1 MRWCVCLAG
10 LVLVASAMTADS
22 QVVTATG
29 PRGNTVSGVGYGGG
43 WWGGAGANFSSTP
56 AEGYARGMS
65 EVIRAQGDAYEA
77 ATRGAINYEQ
87 ARASYM
93 ENKLR
98 WHEISLQREQMGEQR
113 RAEYAAS
120 QRAARERRQAS
131 NTEKPPELLSDGQYD
146 RTTGT
151 AHWPE
156 LLATEAFSAQRA
168 KLDEALKVKAH
179 TGENFQVNQQIINL
193 TQDLQTL
200 LKARIRDVPPSTY
213 LEARKFLDQ
222 LAREARMGMG

>member
-10 LVLVASAMTADS
+10 LVLVAFAMTADS
-22 QVVTATG
+22 QVVGVSG
-29 PRGNTVSGVGYGGG
+29 PRGNTAYGVGYGTG
-43 WWGGAGANFSSTP
+43 WWGGGANFSSTP

-77 ATRGAINYEQ
+77 AARGAISYEQ
-87 ARASYM
+87 ARASYQ

-131 NTEKPPELLSDGQYD
+131 NTQKPPELLSEGQYD
-146 RTTGT
+146 RTAGT
-151 AHWPE
+151 VHWPE
-156 LLATEAFSAQRA
+156 LLATDAFKDQRS
-168 KLDEALKVKAH
+168 KLEEALKVKAH
-179 TGENFQVNQQIINL
+179 TGENFQVNQQIVNL
-193 TQDLQTL
+193 TQDMQTL
-200 LKARIRDVPPSTY
+200 LKGRIRDVPPSTY

-222 LAREARMGMG
+222 LAREARLGLG